1 MKKLMKKYLPD
12 RRQVLCIL
20 CGVLLAA
27 LAFRGRMQEAELEEG
42 YLLVRPEPGE
52 EARTEEILAQ
62 GPEGEAVLPV
72 VIGARQYTESAA
84 VQEMDRAADRLG
96 ESLAGENASL
106 QEVRK
111 PLVFAPSDSPG
122 IYAEWQ
128 PADSELIDSG
138 GRILQEVVPE
148 EGRDTEV
155 KLLLRTEAFVREYS
169 FPVRVYDCRRRSAGR
184 TERRQPQQTCGFPQ
198 TMTEHP
204 FLTGGRCRGTGS
216 SFRCWGCWPR
226 RLCPFWTGR
235 EKKKKRGTGTCR

>member
-138 GRILQEVVPE
+138 GRILQEEVPE

-155 KLLLRTEAFVREYS
+155 KLLLRT
-169 FPVRVYDCRRRSAGR
+169 
-184 TERRQPQQTCGFPQ
+184 
-198 TMTEHP
+198 
-204 FLTGGRCRGTGS
+204 
-216 SFRCWGCWPR
+216 
-226 RLCPFWTGR
+226 
-235 EKKKKRGTGTCR
+235 